1 MKNTPFAYENYLR
14 NYLQTYNFPEA
25 ENESFIIERA
35 ESAYDVFCD
44 ARRRGIDVTT
54 SQELA
59 IVTIMQDLELSMEQI
74 IADILETNLP
84 DRVPEYEYPVILA
97 DMAEE
102 LEAYESETFGRYTSI
117 RYAEQSDK
125 LRDELISI
133 VDEYL
138 TRNGL

>member
-1 MKNTPFAYENYLR
+1 MKNTTFAYENYLR
-14 NYLQTYNFPEA
+14 NYLRTYNFPEA

-44 ARRRGIDVTT
+44 ARRRGIEVIT

-59 IVTIMQDLELSMEQI
+59 HVTLMQDLDLSLEQI
-74 IADILETNLP
+74 ISDILQTDLP

-97 DMAEE
+97 DMTDE
-102 LEAYESETFGRYTSI
+102 LEAYESEAFGRYTSI
-117 RYAEQSDK
+117 KYAEQSDK
-125 LRDELISI
+125 LRYELIAI